1 MVSLVKIDG
10 VAYDVLVTALQEKFE
25 VLEGP
30 NSGYALYRQRELR
43 DITGVKIGHVVTFAP
58 DNDPEAFDAL
68 TDYLFGAVRP
78 SVQLEVVHGQTTID
92 YEAAYSTGSRS
103 VAYIDDNTDTVGWGD
118 LTVEFRP
125 METQVNA

>member
-10 VAYDVLVTALQEKFE
+10 VSYDVLVTALQEKFE
-25 VLEGP
+25 VIEGP

-43 DITGVKIGHVVTFAP
+43 DITGVKIGHTITFSP
-58 DNDPEAFDAL
+58 DSDPEAFDAL
-68 TDYLFGAVRP
+68 TEYLFSAVRP
-78 SVQLEVVHGQTTID
+78 SVLLEVVHGQTTIT
-92 YEAAYSTGSRS
+92 YEAAYSTGSRA
-103 VAYIDDNTDTVGWGD
+103 VVYIDDRNDVVGWGD